1 MSCNFLT
8 VCIYNVPI
16 LKQQVQLYIFI
27 MNQIFIVTQNMI
39 GFKRLN
45 YYQTWDMYLNEIAIT
60 I

>member
-1 MSCNFLT
+1 MY
-8 VCIYNVPI
+8 YNVQI